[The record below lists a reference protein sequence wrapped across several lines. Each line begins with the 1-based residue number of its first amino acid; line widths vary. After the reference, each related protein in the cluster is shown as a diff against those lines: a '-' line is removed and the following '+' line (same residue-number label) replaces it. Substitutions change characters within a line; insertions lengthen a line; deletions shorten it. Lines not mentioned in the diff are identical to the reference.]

1 MESPV
6 ESDHSVPTNPTVSL
20 KKRRGRPPKGSYAA
34 FGSDD
39 EDDDEYYGGRSRRRT
54 NRAPRPKVSTQ
65 SSGSTV
71 VPKDL
76 YAHRATL
83 EDDEL
88 NFGVVDP
95 EGEKKVNELGYL
107 NGGREYR
114 CRTFT
119 CLGRGNRLYMLSTE
133 PARAMGYRDSYLLFL
148 KHRSLHKI
156 IVDDAEKW
164 DLIERNI
171 IPHSY
176 KGRAVGIVAAR
187 SIFRE
192 FGAKIIVGGRRIVD
206 DYWEG
211 EFRARGFAEGDLAD
225 PEDKLPPPGMPYNRN
240 QYVAWHGASAVYHT
254 QPSFEA
260 QLPSAVRKRKKDP
273 PKDATWLFQHAKAT
287 SAYNND
293 LAENIARKQTTG
305 FFEPHSNLLHVPQ
318 NSQPSRTEWA
328 HIAHDQEEYI
338 APKLDILVSLNPDI
352 APQVSLINVPF
363 SVLASCPPHI
373 QDAIRRRQ
381 EQELLQARMNG
392 TLW

>member
-1 MESPV
+1 MDSTAG
-6 ESDHSVPTNPTVSL
+6 SDASTPTNHTVSS

-34 FGSDD
+34 YGSSD
-39 EDDDEYYGGRSRRRT
+39 DDDEEYSGRTRRR
-54 NRAPRPKVSTQ
+54 NRNTRPRVSAP
-65 SSGSTV
+65 SSSSTV

-76 YAHRATL
+76 YSHRATL

-156 IVDDAEKW
+156 IVDDSEKW

-192 FGAKIIVGGRRIVD
+192 FGARIIVGGRRIVD

-211 EFRARGFAEGDLAD
+211 EFRARGFVEGELAD
-225 PEDKLPPPGMPYNRN
+225 PDDKLPPPGMPYNRN
-240 QYVAWHGASAVYHT
+240 QYVAWHGASAVYHP
-254 QPSFEA
+254 QPSLEA
-260 QLPSAVRKRKKDP
+260 QLPAAARKRKKEP

-287 SAYNND
+287 AAYNND
-293 LAENIARKQTTG
+293 ITKYLVQKQDIG
-305 FFEPHSNLLHVPQ
+305 YFEPHTNLLHVPL
-318 NSQPSRTEWA
+318 NTQPTKTHWIQAKTGTECP
-328 HIAHDQEEYI
+328 
-338 APKLDILVSLNPDI
+338 APKLDILVALNSDV
-352 APQVSLINVPF
+352 APQVSIANIPP
-363 SVLASCPPHI
+363 SVYASCPLHV
-373 QDAIRRRQ
+373 QEAIRKRQ
-381 EQELLQARMNG
+381 EQEIRSIRLNSMY
-392 TLW
+392 